1 MIIPDLQNNEAFT
14 AKSKPSVSS
23 IPSKYNSAAAIIAD
37 HDAEKISKLSPKMN
51 NNEEDSEILLNRNYR
66 NIERFDFPNAQDEW
80 NAIVKYNRKLYEE
93 EQKNNKLKDLEIRKR
108 IREDLENQMRQKHK
122 RNYEEQVKNR
132 EYDEIMMN
140 HCRFL
145 DEMEKK
151 RNQEI
156 KERIVKEKENRD
168 KQVQDEKLRKKTEQL
183 KEKKYDRE
191 YVKNIQSELEK
202 DRQIQLKRR
211 LDERELMFNTIMEN
225 ELNKKRALE
234 NKEKERLTDIK
245 YTEEYAK
252 LIDRQ
257 ELERMDYFK
266 RIERNANNYI
276 NKMADTVMNNIEAKN
291 KEEEEKMKT
300 FLMEK
305 EKR

>member
-1 MIIPDLQNNEAFT
+1 MIIPDLHNNEAFCG
-14 AKSKPSVSS
+14 KSKTSVS
-23 IPSKYNSAAAIIAD
+23 SKYNSSAEIIAEND
-37 HDAEKISKLSPKMN
+37 SEKIIKGSSKLF
-51 NNEEDSEILLNRNYR
+51 NNEEESEILLNRNYR
-66 NIERFDFPNAQDEW
+66 SIERFDFPNAQDEW
-80 NAIVKYNRKLYEE
+80 NAIVKYNRKLYDE

-108 IREDLENQMRQKHK
+108 IREDLDNQMRQKLK

-132 EYDEIMMN
+132 EYDEIMIN
-140 HCRFL
+140 HCRYL

-202 DRQIQLKRR
+202 EKQIQLKRR

-234 NKEKERLTDIK
+234 NKENERLTDKK

-252 LIDRQ
+252 LLDRQ
-257 ELERMDYFK
+257 ELERMEYFK
-266 RIERNANNYI
+266 RIERNANNYV

-291 KEEEEKMKT
+291 KEEEEKMRT